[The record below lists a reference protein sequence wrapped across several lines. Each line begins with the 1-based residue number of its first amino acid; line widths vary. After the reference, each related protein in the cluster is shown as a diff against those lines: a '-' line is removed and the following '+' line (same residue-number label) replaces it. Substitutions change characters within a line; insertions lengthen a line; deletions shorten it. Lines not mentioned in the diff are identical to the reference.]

1 MPAGQGE
8 VGESRREGMP
18 YESWWPWP
26 GDRYFLELV
35 FHPFTP
41 FIHTTVFTKC
51 TRLTFQWQELEI
63 LALGLN
69 CLD

>member
-1 MPAGQGE
+1 
-8 VGESRREGMP
+8 MP